1 MPVSLNRKIID
12 FTVFFDIDASGTKDF
27 PYTRDG
33 KVHKKSPTAQNPE
46 VFGMQDIPFSSS
58 RDWKEIP
65 SQSIQSLRTP
75 GRLPL
80 NSNLPRICL
89 FLSVP
94 CFGLWFSI
102 QHRRPCLSMGAPA
115 YIFTRREYGSCPKLG
130 GQGGT
135 RRRGLSRR

>member
-1 MPVSLNRKIID
+1 MPISLNRKLID
-12 FTVFFDIDASGTKDF
+12 FTVFFYIDDSGAKDF

-75 GRLPL
+75 
-80 NSNLPRICL
+80 
-89 FLSVP
+89 
-94 CFGLWFSI
+94 
-102 QHRRPCLSMGAPA
+102 
-115 YIFTRREYGSCPKLG
+115 
-130 GQGGT
+130 
-135 RRRGLSRR
+135 